1 MGSKLLKRLIPAL
14 IQNKQSRTNY
24 KYVGMV
30 EESDGTLSSDF
41 DRSINHIVLT
51 EMFRGYFFLIC
62 NIGSLKVMYYVLK
75 HHGRDDVSN
84 FRKGYQEGTGYSWG
98 GHWGH
103 VQGSNE

>member
-51 EMFRGYFFLIC
+51 EMFRGYFFL
-62 NIGSLKVMYYVLK
+62 NM
-75 HHGRDDVSN
+75 
-84 FRKGYQEGTGYSWG
+84 
-98 GHWGH
+98 
-103 VQGSNE
+103 